1 MELPEFQFVEPRSI
15 EESSLFL
22 KDHGKESKVLGGG
35 TDLLPSMKQGIF
47 MPKYVVH
54 LGAIQNLDGISF
66 DERWGL
72 QIGALTKLRFLE
84 THPIVLER
92 YSIIGQAVRA
102 VGSVQLRQMG
112 TVGGNLCLDTRCYYY
127 NQSNFWRKCL
137 PRCVK
142 MGGQICNAIGGGKK
156 CFAVFSGDLA
166 PALMALN
173 AKIKL
178 FSVRGERGLLLN
190 EFYTGDG
197 AKPLAMEPEEILVG
211 VEVPAVPKETSGTY
225 LKYRMRK
232 SIDFPLASVAT
243 LLTLEGKEKIC
254 REARVVIGAV
264 GSKPEEVKGIGNIL
278 KGKKIENSLIERAS
292 ELAFKTAKPIAN
304 VGCSP
309 SNPSYRKTVI
319 RAFVKR
325 SLQQAIGE
333 SA

>member
-1 MELPEFQFVEPRSI
+1 
-15 EESSLFL
+15 
-22 KDHGKESKVLGGG
+22 
-35 TDLLPSMKQGIF
+35 
-47 MPKYVVH
+47 
-54 LGAIQNLDGISF
+54 
-66 DERWGL
+66 
-72 QIGALTKLRFLE
+72 
-84 THPIVLER
+84 
-92 YSIIGQAVRA
+92 
-102 VGSVQLRQMG
+102 
-112 TVGGNLCLDTRCYYY
+112 
-127 NQSNFWRKCL
+127 
-137 PRCVK
+137 
-142 MGGQICNAIGGGKK
+142 
-156 CFAVFSGDLA
+156 
-166 PALMALN
+166 MALN